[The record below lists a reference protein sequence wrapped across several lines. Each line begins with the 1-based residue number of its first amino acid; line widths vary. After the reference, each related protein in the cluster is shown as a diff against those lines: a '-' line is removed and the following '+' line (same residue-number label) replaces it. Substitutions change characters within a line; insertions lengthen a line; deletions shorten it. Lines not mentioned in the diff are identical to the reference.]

1 VETATSTASATT
13 SGGSGGSGGNATATG
28 TGAPSQ
34 FTGAAARIGKT
45 NAWVAMV
52 GFGAVGLMLL

>member
-1 VETATSTASATT
+1 MASATT
-13 SGGSGGSGGNATATG
+13 SRGSGGSGGNATATG

-34 FTGAAARIGKT
+34 FTGAAARIGET

>member
-1 VETATSTASATT
+1 METSTPTT
-13 SGGSGGSGGNATATG
+13 SGGSAGNATG

-34 FTGAAARIGKT
+34 YTGAATRMSET

>member
-1 VETATSTASATT
+1 METSTPTT
-13 SGGSGGSGGNATATG
+13 SGSSAGNATG

-34 FTGAAARIGKT
+34 YTGAAARTGQT

-52 GFGAVGLMLL
+52 GFGAAGLMLL

>member
-1 VETATSTASATT
+1 MASATT
-13 SGGSGGSGGNATATG
+13 SGGSQGSGGNATATG

-34 FTGAAARIGKT
+34 FTGAAARIGET